1 MKRTTIYLLLMLLT
15 PCLSKAQQMAQ
26 HKESTGF
33 ARYLMSTGQSQLG
46 LLEWERLY
54 FHSPDDTLILFGY
67 RDALR
72 VERDFE
78 KALSIGRQFLESN
91 PSATHESILSI
102 RSECARDAIWVKKY
116 NIARGIVDTLLL
128 RPDDPQSDRN
138 HAWKTG
144 INSLILKMMSQ
155 TPILYTKQF
164 SCLFWFREV
173 EKFIRVRGRT
183 A

>member
-78 KALSIGRQFLESN
+78 KPSPSGVSSLNPIPLRRMKAFFLSALN
-91 PSATHESILSI
+91 VPAMLS
-102 RSECARDAIWVKKY
+102 
-116 NIARGIVDTLLL
+116 G
-128 RPDDPQSDRN
+128 
-138 HAWKTG
+138 
-144 INSLILKMMSQ
+144 
-155 TPILYTKQF
+155 
-164 SCLFWFREV
+164 
-173 EKFIRVRGRT
+173 
-183 A
+183 